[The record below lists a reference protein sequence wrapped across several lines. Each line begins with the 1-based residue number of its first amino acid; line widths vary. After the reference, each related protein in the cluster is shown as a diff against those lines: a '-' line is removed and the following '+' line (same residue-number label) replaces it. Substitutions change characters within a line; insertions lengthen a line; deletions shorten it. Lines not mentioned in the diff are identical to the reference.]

1 MRNLRRK
8 AERTR
13 TLKIAA
19 ALWTPFSLG
28 LFMLWSL
35 GGCSSIKTFE
45 IESRPPEHQI
55 AIDGKADEWAGRLF
69 SVEGQKIAL
78 GFLNDR
84 DYLYIC
90 LRTGDAAMERQIL
103 RSGLTV
109 WIDAKGARNKVLG
122 IKYPV
127 GLRPDEQ
134 RMMKEGEP
142 EEAEAPGGIEGNLT
156 DVEIYRQGSP
166 QPEALDIADAKGI
179 EIKAATAGRILV
191 YELKVPLV
199 QSGPDSIGV
208 GAAPGGTVGVGF
220 ETGKYDMNN
229 LPSRSPGGLMGGTA
243 SQPPIGGYGSR
254 GGMKPGQ
261 LRPNAPALPENLT
274 IWATVKLSSAGHPE
288 PAKVQSLSE

>member
-1 MRNLRRK
+1 MRSLRRK
-8 AERTR
+8 VEQTR

-19 ALWTPFSLG
+19 TLWAPASLG
-28 LFMLWSL
+28 LFMLWGL

-55 AIDGKADEWAGRLF
+55 IIDGKADDWAGRLF
-69 SVEGQKIAL
+69 SVEGQKISL

-84 DYLYIC
+84 DCLYIC

-109 WIDAKGARNKVLG
+109 WIDAKGGRNKVLG

-134 RMMKEGEP
+134 RMMKEEET
-142 EEAEAPGGIEGNLT
+142 EEAEAPGEVEGNLT
-156 DVEIYRQGSP
+156 DVEIYRQGNP
-166 QPEALDIADAKGI
+166 EPEALDIANAEGI
-179 EIKAATAGRILV
+179 EIKAAAGKILV
-191 YELKVPLV
+191 YELRVPLV

-220 ETGKYDMNN
+220 ETGKYDMSN
-229 LPSRSPGGLMGGTA
+229 LPRRPGGMIGGTA
-243 SQPPIGGYGSR
+243 SQPPVGGYGSR

-261 LRPNAPALPENLT
+261 LRPNEPEIPENLK
-274 IWATVKLSSAGHPE
+274 IWATVKLSSAGNPE